1 MRLASVSPLALAAL
15 AVLGCTKKQ
24 TVPAPSTAAASA
36 SPTDVSLA
44 PETKVAQV
52 NGEIILARDLDK
64 EIADE
69 LGGMQSEF
77 VSKVHELRKNAL
89 ERLVADRLMKLEA
102 AARKL
107 PDDKALVKEEVESKV
122 TPPSDA
128 ELEALY
134 EKHVKPSYP
143 NVTFEMAKPTLVQQ
157 STQEAMRTRFMA
169 LFGELK
175 VKYGVKMSLP
185 GPVLPRI
192 EVEATGPSKGPATA
206 KVTIVE
212 FSDFECPFCSRA
224 AETVKQVEQ
233 AYGDK
238 IRLVFRH
245 YPLPFHQQAPK
256 AAEAGACAADQGRFW
271 EMHDAM
277 FAHQEQLAPEGLKS
291 LARMAG
297 IDGVKFD
304 ACLDGGSKADLVK
317 KDTEAG
323 KQAKV
328 NGTPAFFI
336 NGRVLSGAQ
345 PLEAFKEIIDAE
357 LAN

>member
-1 MRLASVSPLALAAL
+1 MRIASLSPYVLAAL
-15 AVLGCTKKQ
+15 ASLGCAKKQ
-24 TVPAPSTAAASA
+24 TVPSPSTAAASA
-36 SPTDVSLA
+36 SPVDVSLA

-52 NGEIILARDLDK
+52 NGEAILARDLDAK
-64 EIADE
+64 IADE

-77 VSKVHELRKNAL
+77 VTKVHDLRKSAL
-89 ERLVADRLMKLEA
+89 EEIVAERLLKAES

-107 PDDKALVKEEVESKV
+107 PDEKALVKEEVESKV
-122 TPPSDA
+122 TQPTDA
-128 ELEALY
+128 ELQALF

-143 NVTFEMAKPTLVQQ
+143 GVTFDMAKPTLVQQ
-157 STQEAMRTRFMA
+157 ATQEAMRTRFMA
-169 LFGELK
+169 YLGELK
-175 VKYGVKMSLP
+175 VKYGVKTTLP
-185 GPVLPRI
+185 GPILPRV
-192 EVEATGPSKGPATA
+192 EVEAVGPSKGPQTA

-256 AAEAGACAADQGRFW
+256 AAEAAACAADQGRFW
-271 EMHDAM
+271 EMHDTM
-277 FAHQEQLAPEGLKS
+277 FGHQDQLATEGLKS

-297 IDGVKFD
+297 LDGAKFD
-304 ACLDGGSKADLVK
+304 ACLDGGAKAEAVK
-317 KDTEAG
+317 KDMEAG
-323 KQAKV
+323 KEAKV

-345 PLEAFKEIIDAE
+345 PFEAFKEVIDAE